1 MDLLAKSLHVKSAF
15 LARQRHVQHVNSDT
29 GRQIEPGYKTDL
41 EVCGGDVVTAP
52 AKTNSGTVPDVVANA
67 LNTAVKALEE
77 HHQTVVDLVE
87 AHFNRK
93 KGQRRESDPPAT
105 TDESKV
111 QETSQIEANIAVNLP
126 GSVCEVQ
133 SDGIKMVAPSSRL
146 NLPEELPTKNLGEQE
161 ASPQSIEK
169 LEGTGEPAS
178 VLNLRQ
184 AASSIS
190 ETRADE
196 SGSDAVARSEKE
208 AEEMVMEFK
217 VLPAWQPHQHSHSRR
232 HLLQGLHMISFNEQR
247 KSKIAECRET
257 QINNGGIVG
266 AGKARL
272 RSSMSK
278 TSGFSRFTT
287 YCSDDAIED
296 DDEWPADVMWFV
308 LLPYSMRRGSWD
320 ICSLILVVYDMIVLP
335 LEFFDLPESTP
346 KTFFEWITRIF
357 WTLDMGM
364 SFITGFVTDDG
375 TIEMSQTQITRRY
388 LRTWFGLDLLVVG
401 IDWAEVFVR
410 SLIGVSYGRLAKVTR
425 TFRIIRMVRL
435 LRLARMKEVL
445 GLITERFS
453 SHKIII
459 LSDIGKLLFFIV
471 GLGHLIACL
480 WFGIGNIADGDKGWV
495 GHYEFNNRPIGD
507 QYAMSMNWAMSQ
519 FVGGMDEITPEN
531 AGERV
536 FAMVC
541 LIIAFVIA
549 ALFISSITSS
559 MTELQMLGSSETKK
573 VSMLRIFLAQHKIS
587 SKLTMRVTRNAQH
600 SMKEKNKSL
609 PEDQIECLKL
619 FVSEPLRMELHF
631 EIFAPIFRMHPFFG
645 RYIEEYPQ
653 VMRRVCHS
661 AVAMEDVSGGDII
674 FHVGEIPQ
682 QPKMYFLCSG
692 TLRYTATDNTKVDLQ
707 AGDWISEAVLWTLWM
722 YRGELCATSNCRL
735 CVLDAKQFQDM
746 AGQFHHHGDF
756 SPKQYAEQFVSRLS
770 ENAKT
775 TNDFTDLTDFSDC
788 SKTLKRS
795 KTLVGS
801 LAESR

>member
-1 MDLLAKSLHVKSAF
+1 
-15 LARQRHVQHVNSDT
+15 
-29 GRQIEPGYKTDL
+29 
-41 EVCGGDVVTAP
+41 
-52 AKTNSGTVPDVVANA
+52 
-67 LNTAVKALEE
+67 
-77 HHQTVVDLVE
+77 
-87 AHFNRK
+87 
-93 KGQRRESDPPAT
+93 
-105 TDESKV
+105 
-111 QETSQIEANIAVNLP
+111 
-126 GSVCEVQ
+126 
-133 SDGIKMVAPSSRL
+133 
-146 NLPEELPTKNLGEQE
+146 
-161 ASPQSIEK
+161 
-169 LEGTGEPAS
+169 
-178 VLNLRQ
+178 
-184 AASSIS
+184 
-190 ETRADE
+190 
-196 SGSDAVARSEKE
+196 
-208 AEEMVMEFK
+208 
-217 VLPAWQPHQHSHSRR
+217 
-232 HLLQGLHMISFNEQR
+232 
-247 KSKIAECRET
+247 
-257 QINNGGIVG
+257 
-266 AGKARL
+266 
-272 RSSMSK
+272 
-278 TSGFSRFTT
+278 
-287 YCSDDAIED
+287 
-296 DDEWPADVMWFV
+296 
-308 LLPYSMRRGSWD
+308 
-320 ICSLILVVYDMIVLP
+320 
-335 LEFFDLPESTP
+335 
-346 KTFFEWITRIF
+346 
-357 WTLDMGM
+357 MGM